1 MRHWTT
7 AVTSLGAM
15 LMTLTVTVVNV
26 ALPKIGADLH
36 ANLASLQW
44 IVNAYTL
51 PFAALLL
58 TAGSLSDRIGR
69 RKIFM
74 AGVTLFTVAS
84 ALGALAPNV
93 GVLVTASALQGIA
106 GAMVLGTSLA
116 LISDVFDNDRDRN
129 VAITVFTAGGAAAAA
144 LGPLV
149 GGLLVQE
156 LGWQFIYLVNI
167 PIGLI
172 ILFGTVRGVPETAVR
187 DVTHKVDFLGAV
199 LVVVALFAINYGLLT
214 GARKSWQASDV
225 LIGLIGGGVLLIAFV
240 AVQWRRGERAMLD
253 LSLFRI
259 PSFTGAMVL
268 SFAARI
274 LSLGVY
280 PYLILWL
287 SGTQGLTPLEVGLV
301 LLIQS
306 VALVV
311 GAPLGGLL
319 QKVISTSVVLAISM
333 AMAGVGMLLAVRI
346 ASDGTWTVLVV
357 PLLVLGLGLGL
368 GIPVLLGVA
377 VGVVPPARAG
387 TASGAANS
395 FFPLGTA
402 TGVAAFGAILAAEV
416 DNPAAN
422 VAGTAFTGALSTIF
436 LVAGITGLLA
446 AVASL
451 LLIRAKDSVGLKD
464 PLPVRE
470 QVDH

>member
-15 LMTLTVTVVNV
+15 LMTLTITVVNV

-74 AGVTLFTVAS
+74 AGVALFTVAS
-84 ALGALAPNV
+84 VLGALAPNV
-93 GVLVTASALQGIA
+93 GVLVTASALQGIG
-106 GAMVLGTSLA
+106 GAMVMGTSLA
-116 LISDVFDNDRDRN
+116 LISDTFDNERDRN
-129 VAITVFTAGGAAAAA
+129 VAISIFTAGGAASAA

-156 LGWQFIYLVNI
+156 LGWQFIYLLNV

-172 ILFGTVRGVPETAVR
+172 ILFGTVRGVPETPVR
-187 DVTHKVDFLGAV
+187 DVTHKVDVLGAV
-199 LVVVALFAINYGLLT
+199 LVVAALFAVNYGLLT
-214 GARKSWQASDV
+214 GAKKGWQAGDV

-240 AVQWRRGERAMLD
+240 AVQWRRRERAMLD
-253 LSLFRI
+253 LRLFRI

-287 SGTQGLTPLEVGLV
+287 SGTQGLTPLQIGLV

-311 GAPLGGLL
+311 GAPLGGIL
-319 QKVISTSVVLAISM
+319 QKVMPTSVVLAISM

-346 ASDGTWTVLVV
+346 ASDGSWTVLVV

-368 GIPVLLGVA
+368 GFPVLLGVA

-402 TGVAAFGAILAAEV
+402 TGVAVFGAILTAEV
-416 DNPAAN
+416 DDPN
-422 VAGTAFTGALSTIF
+422 VVGTAFTGALSTIF
-436 LVAGITGLLA
+436 LIAGITGLIA
-446 AVASL
+446 AAASL
-451 LLIRAKDSVGLKD
+451 LLIRAKDSIGLKD
-464 PLPVRE
+464 PVPARE